1 MVRAR
6 QSLFK
11 ARTFSS
17 LALCRGR
24 RYCCR
29 REWKI
34 ILALTFLLLLYLAIA
49 IRRSRLPW
57 EAGPIFQDDDLEQV
71 FIEKVSPVK
80 EVSADSFQDEK
91 LEQVFIEEGSPVE
104 EVSADGFLDKEL
116 EQVFFK
122 EISVNDF
129 QDEELE
135 QVLLEETPKGD
146 IDYQINSLSRENA
159 PEGIPVI
166 VFTFNRADSL
176 SRTLKSLFKALP
188 EVGSGMPNFPI
199 IISQDGYLDSITE
212 VAKKYWPNVI
222 LLRFDWEA
230 SGKKMKEKFTDSKW
244 IPYHRI
250 SAHFGFVFE
259 KIFDEI
265 GYSKAIIIED
275 DFDVA
280 VDFFAYFTAL
290 ETVLDTDPT
299 VYCISAWNDNGLA
312 KFVQDPKAL
321 YRTDVFPGLGW
332 MLSKDLWNEVE
343 WPRAFW
349 DEFLREE
356 DVRKGRQCI
365 YPEVNRVYT
374 FGSQGTSKGQLF
386 KKYLKDI
393 KLNTTPTNWT
403 DLDFLRADRYDKWLE
418 GTIATA
424 VVKKGTR
431 AIMEGLENI
440 VVYYDTLKEYTRF
453 AKRLGLITD
462 HKNGLP
468 RTSYRGVV
476 NFRYK
481 GNHVFLVPSNFKTL
495 SQSRRGRL

>member
-1 MVRAR
+1 M
-6 QSLFK
+6 
-11 ARTFSS
+11 
-17 LALCRGR
+17 LALAFV
-24 RYCCR
+24 
-29 REWKI
+29 
-34 ILALTFLLLLYLAIA
+34 LFLYLALA
-49 IRRSRLPW
+49 VRRS
-57 EAGPIFQDDDLEQV
+57 GPPLQTGQI
-71 FIEKVSPVK
+71 
-80 EVSADSFQDEK
+80 
-91 LEQVFIEEGSPVE
+91 
-104 EVSADGFLDKEL
+104 
-116 EQVFFK
+116 
-122 EISVNDF
+122 F

-135 QVLLEETPKGD
+135 QVSIEKVSQVEQVSTDGFQDEDLEQVIIKQTLVRVDSFQDEELEQVILEEAPTGVIDFQDGDLEQVILEKASKGD
-146 IDYQINSLSRENA
+146 IDIQINSLSRENA

-176 SRTLKSLFKALP
+176 SRTLDSLFKALP
-188 EVGSGMPNFPI
+188 EADSGMPNFPI
-199 IISQDGYLDSITE
+199 IISQDGYLGKITD
-212 VAKKYWPNVI
+212 VVKKYWPKVI
-222 LLRFDWEA
+222 FLRFDWEA
-230 SGKKMKEKFTDSKW
+230 SGKKMKSKFTDKKW

-265 GYSKAIIIED
+265 GYKKAIIIED

-290 ETVLDTDPT
+290 ESVLDTDPT

-332 MLSKDLWNEVE
+332 MLTKDLWNEVT
-343 WPRAFW
+343 WPLAFW

-356 DVRKGRQCI
+356 KVRKGRQCI

-418 GTIATA
+418 GTITTA
-424 VVKKGTR
+424 VVKKNTRSIQIGTQD
-431 AIMEGLENI
+431 I
-440 VVYYDTLKEYTRF
+440 VVYYNNLKEYTSF
-453 AKRLGLITD
+453 ARKLGLIID

-476 NFRYK
+476 NFRYR
-481 GNHVFLVPSNFKTL
+481 GNHVFLVPSNFQSL
-495 SQSRRGRL
+495 SQSKRRRL